1 MKQIMLVLLAMVI
14 GLVVSNVCYA
24 QLAKDPVRTLQ
35 RLQARVEAGI
45 SYLDYAPAVGDVK
58 LEVNLFLQ
66 SPEAKENTEL
76 AWSVKLSMSVYEL
89 ALSTWQISIA
99 QVQTYQAR
107 PEMILKSSV
116 ESLGSSH
123 PEVAD
128 AISAWNGISETARRN
143 NQIPVEY
150 IISGLWR
157 EAGKELQKAITLLSE
172 GVYNSQQKAPQLK
185 AVESL
190 PPETAKPEKPI
201 ASTSTIP
208 PSSTTTVVTVTW
220 TSADI
225 RSGAGNEFPIVMT
238 VDKGDKLTVIGERGE
253 WFNVRLE
260 DGKEGWINSE
270 AVKSQ
275 EYAPE
280 KPITSAPTTF
290 SSGTRKI
297 LTWDFSVVKSGP
309 GNDYP
314 VIATFRKGDKLTILG
329 QSGEWVRVRS
339 DNNQEGWISS
349 KVLE

>member
-1 MKQIMLVLLAMVI
+1 MLVLVAMVMFN
-14 GLVVSNVCYA
+14 GCA
-24 QLAKDPVRTLQ
+24 P
-35 RLQARVEAGI
+35 
-45 SYLDYAPAVGDVK
+45 YLKNGYWVK
-58 LEVNLFLQ
+58 
-66 SPEAKENTEL
+66 PEA
-76 AWSVKLSMSVYEL
+76 SYEQF
-89 ALSTWQISIA
+89 SKD
-99 QVQTYQAR
+99 Y
-107 PEMILKSSV
+107 V
-116 ESLGSSH
+116 EC
-123 PEVAD
+123 
-128 AISAWNGISETARRN
+128 R
-143 NQIPVEY
+143 
-150 IISGLWR
+150 R
-157 EAGKELQKAITLLSE
+157 EAMRSSAVFPKLQKDLANCMKDRGYEWEVHAGGSLITNSTLFYTK
-172 GVYNSQQKAPQLK
+172 GGYNSQQKAPQLK

-201 ASTSTIP
+201 TSTPTIP
-208 PSSTTTVVTVTW
+208 PSGTATVVTVIW

-297 LTWDFSVVKSGP
+297 LTWDFSVAKSGP

-314 VIATFRKGDKLTILG
+314 VIATFRKGDKLTILE

-349 KVLE
+349 EVLE